1 MLNNKIYFQNLNKI
15 IIYLENKLKK
25 LSNVMVTKS

>member
-1 MLNNKIYFQNLNKI
+1 MLNTKIYFQNLIKL

-25 LSNVMVTKS
+25 LRNVMVTKS

>member
-1 MLNNKIYFQNLNKI
+1 MLNTKIYFQNLIKL